1 MDSCN
6 DGGFSM
12 RERVFTTILLTALV
26 AGFTPAKAGRLLS
39 GPELRHL
46 AGEYDAVWK
55 EKHRA
60 RVLVRRDGTLLA
72 RSGPRTD
79 VGRWKVEGNRLC
91 VAFRV
96 WTKGRYKC
104 GTVERKGPWLVGLRK
119 ADGTPR
125 LRLRRRS
132 ASRK

>member
-1 MDSCN
+1 
-6 DGGFSM
+6 M
-12 RERVFTTILLTALV
+12 RKGIIAAIVMAVLLAPVATTAH
-26 AGFTPAKAGRLLS
+26 AGRTLT
-39 GPELRHL
+39 GAELKRL
-46 AGEYDAVWK
+46 GGVYRAVWK
-55 EKHRA
+55 EKHKA
-60 RVLVRRDGTLLA
+60 RVHVRRDGTLLA

-104 GTVERKGPWLVGLRK
+104 GTVERRGRWLVGLRK

-125 LRLRRRS
+125 LRLR
-132 ASRK
+132 K